1 VNLFRSSPR
10 GVAFL
15 WLILPATNYENFIT
29 QNSRPMSPAFLP
41 EMDLFTADESLP
53 LWTRAQE
60 WIAAGDIP
68 LPFWAFPWAGGQGLA
83 RFILDHPNIVIGRC
97 VLDFGSGSGVVAIAA
112 KKAGARR
119 VIACDIDPFARTAI
133 ALNAELNRVDIEV
146 PVADVMKDF
155 PTGVDLVTAG
165 DVFYERAPALMFMT
179 WFREIR
185 RDNIEIYVGDPGRHY
200 VPKDELE
207 EVASYTVPTSREL
220 EDLDSRTTTI
230 FRVR

>member
-1 VNLFRSSPR
+1 MGR
-10 GVAFL
+10 
-15 WLILPATNYENFIT
+15 
-29 QNSRPMSPAFLP
+29 
-41 EMDLFTADESLP
+41 
-53 LWTRAQE
+53 
-60 WIAAGDIP
+60 
-68 LPFWAFPWAGGQGLA
+68 GQGLA

-133 ALNAELNRVDIEV
+133 ALNAELNPVDIEV